1 MRRNFAQVL
10 KAGKIDLK
18 NEYSKLFDLF
28 YGKGA
33 DGKSLADLISLNFED
48 ISFRGTCL
56 DLDEFDQQ
64 FEFHFDEHPQNF
76 DVDYLV
82 SFCEYVYN
90 FVIHFDSRFFWRRAD
105 KNFYIHHILKVI
117 EEIGYMQS
125 SEDDFA
131 IFVPKDSVAIAVSKL
146 DQIPENV
153 SYRIIAYN
161 HHSMDIES
169 KKQTLLVLA
178 HLLEP
183 HDKKLNQIDAPLKKD
198 LFYAFNN
205 FNLRH
210 NNIDPAD
217 KGHYK
222 KVIAEMPQEELERWY
237 DRTYQMCLMAFM
249 RLEHAAGRPAF
260 DELQARIDAKT

>member
-10 KAGKIDLK
+10 KSGKIDLK
-18 NEYSKLFDLF
+18 NEYTKLFDLF
-28 YGKGA
+28 YGEGA

-48 ISFRGTCL
+48 FYFRGTCL

-222 KVIAEMPQEELERWY
+222 KVIAEMPQEELEFWY
-237 DRTYQMCLMAFM
+237 DKTYQMCLMAFM
-249 RLEHAAGRPAF
+249 RLERADGRPEF
-260 DELQARIDAKT
+260 DELQARIDAKG